1 MLYLPKQKT
10 KIYLLV
16 LCGLVLF
23 HISFLSSKSYTA
35 NLSGYRITN
44 GTEEQ
49 YQSCLSSLPH
59 IQTKTE
65 FIAKTEIKYLFNLPE
80 QFLLL
85 IYLGYFLIASA
96 FILSAKFNLNE
107 SDNDNK

>member
-35 NLSGYRITN
+35 HFDEARIIN

-49 YQSCLSSLPH
+49 YQSCLSSLPD
-59 IQTKTE
+59 IFYKTE
-65 FIAKTEIKYLFNLPE
+65 FIASTEIKYLFNLTE
-80 QFLLL
+80 QSLLL

-96 FILSAKFNLNE
+96 FILSAKFNLKE
-107 SDNDNK
+107 SDNGNK